1 MMKKYDS
8 VQDYFMDQ
16 TDGRELMLALRKELL
31 KTELVECLK
40 WNIPCYTINNKNV
53 IGIASFKNH
62 ISMWFY
68 NGSFLKDEK
77 GILIN
82 AQEGKTRGLR
92 QWRFNLDDNVDVDL
106 LSKYIKESIQNQHD
120 GKVIKADKTKE
131 IEIPIELSELFKSDS
146 EIEEKFKSFTKFK
159 QREFAEH
166 VSSAKREATRLKR
179 LEKIKPMIIN
189 GIGLNDKY
197 RK

>member
-1 MMKKYDS
+1 MKKYE
-8 VQDYFMDQ
+8 FLEAFFIDQ
-16 TDGRELMLALRKELL
+16 TEGRELMLALRKELQN
-31 KTELVECLK
+31 TELVECLK

-53 IGIASFKNH
+53 IGMAAFKNH
-62 ISMWFY
+62 ISLWFY
-68 NGSFLKDEK
+68 NGCFLKDEA

-92 QWRFNLDDNVDVDL
+92 QWRFNLDDDL
-106 LSKYIKESIQNQHD
+106 DIELLRVYIKEAIQNQLD
-120 GKVIKADKTKE
+120 GKIMVADKSKAL
-131 IEIPIELSELFKSDS
+131 EIPDELNSVLESDS
-146 EIEEKFKSFTKFK
+146 VLKEKFSEFTKFK

-166 VSSAKREATRLKR
+166 ISNAKREATKIKR
-179 LEKIKPMIIN
+179 IEKIKPMILN